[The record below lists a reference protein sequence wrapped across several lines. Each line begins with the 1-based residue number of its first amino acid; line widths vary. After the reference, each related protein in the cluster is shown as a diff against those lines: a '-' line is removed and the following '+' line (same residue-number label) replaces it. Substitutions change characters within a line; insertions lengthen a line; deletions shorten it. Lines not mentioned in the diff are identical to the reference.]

1 MLDSINQKRQQQ
13 QQRQPF
19 RLDKYCLAETERLQ
33 MQHKFFKNNNNK
45 ERNKYNKAK
54 NKQQLR
60 TLQIMA
66 GFRKRGGRR
75 TQTWFLLKDSIIF
88 VIIMCVLF
96 QQFLLGHA
104 NAIAKTT
111 TTTKTNVSQSNE
123 METEVH
129 KKLKENL
136 LHFGESLLSSGGGG
150 SSEEETI
157 TGQFNEEENQ
167 TKEEFSIIDVNKIQI
182 EEKIIFKTKNFSKN
196 LVNTNKKT
204 PPSAPQNQPNQ
215 QNMVTKDPKQKQ
227 QPDNQPVEELVADKK
242 NSVETTFSLSKKQ
255 NHKQSTLKTATEQ
268 DISNSSYLAIK
279 STPMVE
285 NTLTPSNKTIIGKS
299 SLNVTHN
306 IATSSSS
313 SPPSTLP
320 TNNVNS
326 RPTTTSLANQN
337 SPRPLGKVTGSGA
350 GGGGGLVFPNLYG
363 IRENVMLPSEDP
375 EREAQILYEKTLKEY
390 LVKNTIHEQKHE
402 QVNSTSSSKDSV
414 ASSSSSSDASHSSDS
429 SPHQPRT
436 LHAVCDI
443 WSQKHCHCTGTL
455 GRLSL
460 SCRNIGILAVP
471 VDLPSDTVLLDLGN
485 NNITKLEANSF
496 FMANNLEELTLADN
510 NLEVLDPLAFYGL
523 SKLKRL
529 NLQNCGLK
537 TLPAYAFQ
545 GLTNLVSLQLNGN
558 ALASMDRNS
567 LQHLPKLRTLRLEGN
582 LFYRI
587 PTDALAGLKTLEA
600 LNLGSNL
607 LTIINDEDF
616 PKMANLVVLLLKRN
630 QIMKIS
636 SGAFT
641 NLTALEILVLDDNL
655 INSLPEGLNKLSH
668 LQEFSATSN
677 RLRWINDTDLPKT
690 LQTLDLRANPISQ
703 IMPGALKGMTKL
715 RKLILS
721 DVRFLKTFP
730 DLEGSYSLE
739 ILKLDRAGIVEVPGN
754 LCHQTPRLRSLELK
768 TNSIRT
774 IPSLAHCRELRLL
787 DLSSNLIDNLQGR
800 PFQGLKQLH
809 DLLLSYNYIKT
820 IPHDAFQGIAKLQ
833 LLDLEGNQISYIH
846 KDAFVGFSSLEDLNL
861 GNNIFPE
868 LPSNGLQRLLHL
880 KTFNNPKLRDFP
892 SPETFPR
899 IQTLILS
906 YAYHCCPFIPLVA
919 MSASKKPPLV
929 QEAVLFPSDAEFDM
943 SLWNNSMMDIWP
955 QLHNLS
961 KKFGTEMH
969 DIWDNFGQDFTYPGN
984 IPTYMEEYFEEDG
997 TGTGTGTGTGSMQ
1010 TATGTA
1016 GTFATSFGGGGL
1028 FATIGTEH
1036 TPGSIQCLPMP
1047 GPFLPCADLFDWWTL
1062 RCGVWVVFLLAL
1074 LGNGTVVFVL
1084 IFSRS
1089 KMDVPR
1095 FLVCNLAAAD
1105 FFMGVYLGI
1114 LAIVDASTLGE
1125 FRMFAIPWQMSVMCQ
1140 IGGFLAVLSSELS
1153 VYTLAVITL
1162 ERNYAITHAIHLNKR
1177 LSLKQAAYIMVVG
1190 WTFAL
1195 VMAVLPLL
1203 GVSDYRKFAVCL
1215 PFETTTGIA
1224 SLTYV
1229 IALMFINGCAFLTLM
1244 GCYLKMY
1251 WAIRGSQ
1258 AWNTN
1263 DSRIAKRMA
1272 LLVFT
1277 DFLCWSPIAF
1287 FSITA
1292 IFGLQL
1298 ISLEQAKIFTVF
1310 ILPLNSCCNPFLY
1323 AIMTK
1328 QFKKDC
1334 VNLCKHFEETRVT
1347 RGAAAITRGR
1357 GMTTERLPKE
1367 LPPLLPAVHP
1377 PGCRC
1382 LRMMPSEMPI
1392 WHRIQEKEGS
1402 IWSRSWQKLWSWCSC
1417 CVACCERNRPQ
1428 RLDKRRGR
1436 VSRGNKNDPYQ
1447 YPFSEMKQ
1455 KKQLR
1460 ASSISSENF
1469 CSSRSSS
1476 WRNGNATGQ
1485 HMAGHT
1491 HGHTCSIP
1499 MKMMDPNRRR
1509 HSTWLITRKTSQ
1521 DSNLSSSR
1529 NDSSASATTASTS
1542 TFRLSRSSAGS
1553 TTPLPSI
1560 ITHPNKQ
1567 QQQHHFSSTLPKPRL
1582 VRQEAVQEEED
1593 SSPPRLGVRFLPT
1606 IPSAADSSV
1615 VMEDGDSGL
1624 SPEFTGLYA
1633 ALQKTHH
1640 HQQPLTVK
1648 AIVMSSNTGPS
1659 TSSAAAAASANTSI
1673 PSCSSNSKKD
1683 VPQSPQTQ
1691 TTPISPPP
1699 QLQPPEPQDKPP

>member
-1 MLDSINQKRQQQ
+1 MLR
-13 QQRQPF
+13 
-19 RLDKYCLAETERLQ
+19 ET
-33 MQHKFFKNNNNK
+33 
-45 ERNKYNKAK
+45 
-54 NKQQLR
+54 
-60 TLQIMA
+60 
-66 GFRKRGGRR
+66 
-75 TQTWFLLKDSIIF
+75 
-88 VIIMCVLF
+88 
-96 QQFLLGHA
+96 
-104 NAIAKTT
+104 
-111 TTTKTNVSQSNE
+111 
-123 METEVH
+123 
-129 KKLKENL
+129 
-136 LHFGESLLSSGGGG
+136 
-150 SSEEETI
+150 
-157 TGQFNEEENQ
+157 
-167 TKEEFSIIDVNKIQI
+167 
-182 EEKIIFKTKNFSKN
+182 SKN
-196 LVNTNKKT
+196 
-204 PPSAPQNQPNQ
+204 
-215 QNMVTKDPKQKQ
+215 
-227 QPDNQPVEELVADKK
+227 
-242 NSVETTFSLSKKQ
+242 
-255 NHKQSTLKTATEQ
+255 ATE
-268 DISNSSYLAIK
+268 DISSSTYDQTTSNSSSA
-279 STPMVE
+279 STSPTNILPVA
-285 NTLTPSNKTIIGKS
+285 TTIVNSTTATTMTMKPTRPVASKGNQGKVVGGG
-299 SLNVTHN
+299 NVV
-306 IATSSSS
+306 TSS
-313 SPPSTLP
+313 TG
-320 TNNVNS
+320 TVAAG
-326 RPTTTSLANQN
+326 TS
-337 SPRPLGKVTGSGA
+337 
-350 GGGGGLVFPNLYG
+350 VFSNLYG

-390 LVKNTIHEQKHE
+390 HVNNNNNNNYNHKEDNILHKH
-402 QVNSTSSSKDSV
+402 QQQQLGKDGTSSSK
-414 ASSSSSSDASHSSDS
+414 SSSLSGMEAATNSTEAM
-429 SPHQPRT
+429 QQRT
-436 LHAVCDI
+436 LHAVCEV

-485 NNITKLEANSF
+485 NNITTLEANSF
-496 FMANNLEELTLADN
+496 FMAVNLEELTLADN
-510 NLEVLDPLAFYGL
+510 NLELLDPLAFYGL
-523 SKLKRL
+523 TKLKRL

-545 GLTNLVSLQLNGN
+545 GLTNLISLQLNGN
-558 ALASMDRNS
+558 ALASMDNNS

-587 PTDALAGLKTLEA
+587 PTEALVGIKTLEA

-616 PKMANLVVLLLKRN
+616 PKMPNLVVLLLKRN

-636 SGAFT
+636 SGAFA

-655 INSLPEGLNKLSH
+655 INSLPEGLNKLTR

-690 LQTLDLRANPISQ
+690 LHTLDLRANPISQ
-703 IMPGALKGMTKL
+703 IMPGALRSMSKL

-721 DVRFLKTFP
+721 DVRFLRNFP
-730 DLEGSYSLE
+730 DLDGCYSME
-739 ILKLDRAGIVEVPGN
+739 ILKLDRAGITEVPGK
-754 LCHQTPRLRSLELK
+754 LCHQTPRLRSLELQ
-768 TNSIRT
+768 TNSIQT
-774 IPSLAHCRELRLL
+774 IPTLAHCRELRLL
-787 DLSSNLIDNLQGR
+787 DLSSNLIEHLQGR

-809 DLLLSYNYIKT
+809 DLLLSHNYIKA
-820 IPHDAFQGIAKLQ
+820 IPHDAFHGIIKLQ
-833 LLDLEGNQISYIH
+833 LLNLEGNQISFIH
-846 KDAFVGFSSLEDLNL
+846 KDAFMGFNSLEDLNL

-880 KTFNNPKLRDFP
+880 KTHNNPKLRDFP

-943 SLWNNSMMDIWP
+943 SLWNNSNMDIWP

-961 KKFGTEMH
+961 KKFGSEMH
-969 DIWDNFGQDFTYPGN
+969 SIWENFGQDFTYPGN
-984 IPTYMEEYFEEDG
+984 IPTYMEEYFEEEG
-997 TGTGTGTGTGSMQ
+997 GGGAVTGGGGGSLATGTGTGMQ
-1010 TATGTA
+1010 TSA
-1016 GTFATSFGGGGL
+1016 GSASNFAGKFSDGSL

-1036 TPGSIQCLPMP
+1036 TPGSIQCQPMP

-1105 FFMGVYLGI
+1105 FFMGIYLGI

-1140 IGGFLAVLSSELS
+1140 VGGFLAVLSSELS

-1177 LSLKQAAYIMVVG
+1177 LSLKQAAYIMTVG

-1195 VMAVLPLL
+1195 VMAVLPLM

-1347 RGAAAITRGR
+1347 RGAGAMTRR
-1357 GMTTERLPKE
+1357 GMTTERMPKE

-1382 LRMMPSEMPI
+1382 LRMMPGEMPI

-1402 IWSRSWQKLWSWCSC
+1402 IWSRTWQRIWSYCSC
-1417 CVACCERNRPQ
+1417 CVTCCERNRPQ

-1436 VSRGNKNDPYQ
+1436 ATRGNKGDPYQ
-1447 YPFSEMKQ
+1447 YQFSEMKQ

-1476 WRNGNATGQ
+1476 WRNGNTSGT
-1485 HMAGHT
+1485 HLTGHT

-1560 ITHPNKQ
+1560 ITHNHKNQPHQ
-1567 QQQHHFSSTLPKPRL
+1567 FSSSLPKPRL

-1615 VMEDGDSGL
+1615 VMEDGDSGF
-1624 SPEFTGLYA
+1624 SPDYTNFYA
-1633 ALQKTHH
+1633 SLHNPH
-1640 HQQPLTVK
+1640 HQMTVK
-1648 AIVMSSNTGPS
+1648 AVVITTTTAP
-1659 TSSAAAAASANTSI
+1659 TATTTTTKLINTST
-1673 PSCSSNSKKD
+1673 PSSSLRTSPPASQT
-1683 VPQSPQTQ
+1683 PQTPQTQ
-1691 TTPISPPP
+1691 TTPLSPPP
-1699 QLQPPEPQDKPP
+1699 QATQSQPPEPQDKPP

>member
-1 MLDSINQKRQQQ
+1 
-13 QQRQPF
+13 
-19 RLDKYCLAETERLQ
+19 
-33 MQHKFFKNNNNK
+33 
-45 ERNKYNKAK
+45 
-54 NKQQLR
+54 
-60 TLQIMA
+60 
-66 GFRKRGGRR
+66 
-75 TQTWFLLKDSIIF
+75 
-88 VIIMCVLF
+88 MCVLL
-96 QQFLLGHA
+96 QQLLLGQA
-104 NAIAKTT
+104 NVITAN
-111 TTTKTNVSQSNE
+111 TNVSYLTN
-123 METEVH
+123 VD
-129 KKLKENL
+129 KKLEENL
-136 LHFGESLLSSGGGG
+136 LNFQIPLLGGTKSVQGVEKG
-150 SSEEETI
+150 KLGATAE
-157 TGQFNEEENQ
+157 FEEENQ
-167 TKEEFSIIDVNKIQI
+167 TKEVEEEFSIIDVNKIQI
-182 EEKIIFKTKNFSKN
+182 EERIIFKTKDFSKN
-196 LVNTNKKT
+196 LVSNNNNNKKT
-204 PPSAPQNQPNQ
+204 QSQ
-215 QNMVTKDPKQKQ
+215 QNMVSKEPEKQRMENGEDEMVFDNKNSPEATVTEQKQKQ
-227 QPDNQPVEELVADKK
+227 SAPKELPTK
-242 NSVETTFSLSKKQ
+242 
-255 NHKQSTLKTATEQ
+255 Q
-268 DISNSSYLAIK
+268 DISNNSLVIK
-279 STPMVE
+279 SAPVQE
-285 NTLTPSNKTIIGKS
+285 NTLAPGNNTKS
-299 SLNVTHN
+299 FIYGTQTS
-306 IATSSSS
+306 ATSPASPPTINSHINNTT
-313 SPPSTLP
+313 SPPSTDIK
-320 TNNVNS
+320 
-326 RPTTTSLANQN
+326 N
-337 SPRPLGKVTGSGA
+337 SPRPMGKVSGSTA
-350 GGGGGLVFPNLYG
+350 SSGGGGVGANGILFPNLYG

-375 EREAQILYEKTLKEY
+375 EREARILYEKTLKEY
-390 LVKNTIHEQKHE
+390 LVKNSMHEQK
-402 QVNSTSSSKDSV
+402 QDKVNSTSSS
-414 ASSSSSSDASHSSDS
+414 SSSSSLAKDSSASATSSSNASQSSDS
-429 SPHQPRT
+429 AQQQRT
-436 LHAVCDI
+436 LHAVCDV

-471 VDLPSDTVLLDLGN
+471 VDLPGDTVLLDLGN

-537 TLPAYAFQ
+537 TLPAFAFQ
-545 GLTNLVSLQLNGN
+545 GLTNLVS
-558 ALASMDRNS
+558 
-567 LQHLPKLRTLRLEGN
+567 
-582 LFYRI
+582 
-587 PTDALAGLKTLEA
+587 

-616 PKMANLVVLLLKRN
+616 PKMSNLVVLLLKRN

-636 SGAFT
+636 AGAFA

-655 INSLPEGLNKLSH
+655 INSLPEGLNKLTH

-703 IMPGALKGMTKL
+703 IMPGALRGMTKL

-739 ILKLDRAGIVEVPGN
+739 ILKLDRAGIMEVPGK

-809 DLLLSYNYIKT
+809 DLLLSYNHIKT

-833 LLDLEGNQISYIH
+833 LLDLEGNQISSIH

-868 LPSNGLQRLLHL
+868 LPANGLQRLLHL
-880 KTFNNPKLRDFP
+880 KTFNNPKLRNFP

-984 IPTYMEEYFEEDG
+984 IPTYMEEYFEEEGAG
-997 TGTGTGTGTGSMQ
+997 TGTGTGTGGMQ

-1016 GTFATSFGGGGL
+1016 STFATSFGGGGL

-1195 VMAVLPLL
+1195 VMAVLPLV

-1347 RGAAAITRGR
+1347 RGTGAMARGR
-1357 GMTTERLPKE
+1357 GMTAERLPKE

-1382 LRMMPSEMPI
+1382 LRMMPGEMPI
-1392 WHRIQEKEGS
+1392 WHRMQEKEGS

-1417 CVACCERNRPQ
+1417 CVTCCERNRPQ

-1436 VSRGNKNDPYQ
+1436 ASRGNKNDPYQ

-1476 WRNGNATGQ
+1476 WRNGNVTGP
-1485 HMAGHT
+1485 HMTGHA

-1567 QQQHHFSSTLPKPRL
+1567 HQQHQFSSTLPKPRL

-1624 SPEFTGLYA
+1624 SPEYTGLYA
-1633 ALQKTHH
+1633 ALQKSHP
-1640 HQQPLTVK
+1640 QQPFTVK
-1648 AIVMSSNTGPS
+1648 AVVISSNNGPS
-1659 TSSAAAAASANTSI
+1659 TSTAAAANTSH
-1673 PSCSSNSKKD
+1673 PSNSSSNCKND
-1683 VPQSPQTQ
+1683 TPQSPQTQ
-1691 TTPISPPP
+1691 TTPLSPPP